1 MNGRAR
7 KIHNK
12 LLFLRNRSLLGDL
25 LNPYPHDLII
35 KSIASTLEMT
45 RNYGKM
51 IAAKSLG
58 HEVILTVWNTPET
71 NNLLGP
77 IDVTNQ
83 SRDSEIKKSGE
94 TVTFFLIKVLGRDH
108 SNIIMMYEEIMPRS
122 KDVARQ
128 AGMHAVAMETIGA

>member
-1 MNGRAR
+1 MILSVATLYLIFYVLVHDFYFVCAWQG
-7 KIHNK
+7 
-12 LLFLRNRSLLGDL
+12 GED
-25 LNPYPHDLII
+25 DLII
-35 KSIASTLEMT
+35 ISIASTLEMT